1 MDVTPVI
8 GILAIVG
15 LVALLVCAFA
25 LLIVMGRLATLKEGE
40 PFFEDEERP
49 SLEDDYDDTCSA
61 L

>member
-40 PFFEDEERP
+40 PFIEDEERP

>member
-8 GILAIVG
+8 GILCMVG
-15 LVALLVCAFA
+15 LAVLLICAIA
-25 LLIVMGRLATLKEGE
+25 LLIVLGRLATLEEGE

-49 SLEDDYDDTCSA
+49 SIEDDYDDTCSA